1 MEILLCNP
9 AKADLFTALFQHMK
23 LFTEHITLVCQEDQV
38 YMQCVDNSN
47 VSIVEFFLP
56 ADWFDRYSNT
66 TGEHI
71 RIGLNAT
78 YLHRILSSRNKGQQM
93 HMVYSTEDNDRLM
106 VHLTSCADSLAAA
119 AAAADDESTAAPPN
133 PTKTKPKKKGE
144 AAAVAAAAA
153 AAAAATATASVSG
166 AGNASFDMH
175 FELPLI
181 DISEEQMSIPPFEYA
196 AEIQMESFKF
206 SETITKL
213 KMFGDTVDLT
223 CSEERI
229 ILTSTSHDQGK
240 MFVEIFM
247 DDLVEFAIEEGATLE
262 LSFSLTYLK
271 NMCSYQKLS
280 TMVLLKFSEERPLQM
295 TYPLDKDPSGNGARM
310 VFYLAP
316 KFNDS

>member
-1 MEILLCNP
+1 MEILLHNP
-9 AKADLFTALFQHMK
+9 AKADVFTALFQHMK
-23 LFTEHITLVCQEDQV
+23 LFTEQITLVCQEDQV

-119 AAAADDESTAAPPN
+119 AVDDDSTTAPPTA
-133 PTKTKPKKKGE
+133 TKTKSKKKGE
-144 AAAVAAAAA
+144 AAAATA

-196 AEIQMESFKF
+196 AEIQMRSVQF
-206 SETITKL
+206 SEIITKL
-213 KMFGDTVDLT
+213 KMFGDTVDIT

-280 TMVLLKFSEERPLQM
+280 SAVLLKFSEERPLQM
-295 TYPLDKDPSGNGARM
+295 TYPLDEDPAGNGARM